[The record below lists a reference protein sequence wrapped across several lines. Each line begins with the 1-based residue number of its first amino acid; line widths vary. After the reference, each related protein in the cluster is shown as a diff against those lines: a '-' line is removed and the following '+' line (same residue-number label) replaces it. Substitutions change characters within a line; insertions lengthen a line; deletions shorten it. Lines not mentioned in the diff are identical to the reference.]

1 MKRRILLVDDEVAI
15 LLTLQAV
22 LEINGFEVET
32 AASAREAK
40 LKIRN
45 NQYHMV
51 ITDMRMESQSA
62 GNDVVLAARKSPHR
76 PAVALLTAFPLADS
90 GEGGN
95 DADEVLVKPMNTND
109 LLLQIEALLVTHE
122 DNKRREQEPQFAS
135 ADAKAPA
142 AKRTADAKPMG
153 AKKSLVSG
161 DAVRVPNSIE
171 KKTTKRTASLSGKLA
186 RAH

>member
-51 ITDMRMESQSA
+51 ITDMRMESDSA
-62 GNDVVLAARKSPHR
+62 GNEVVIAARKSPYR
-76 PAVALLTAFPLADS
+76 PAVAMLTAFPMGAED
-90 GEGGN
+90 EGN

-109 LLLQIEALLVTHE
+109 LLVQIEALLVTHE
-122 DNKRREQEPQFAS
+122 DSKRRVEGLPQPAVGAKGSASKKAAASGVRRQTPAEKKPAARRKASTAKLAS
-135 ADAKAPA
+135 A
-142 AKRTADAKPMG
+142 
-153 AKKSLVSG
+153 
-161 DAVRVPNSIE
+161 
-171 KKTTKRTASLSGKLA
+171 
-186 RAH
+186 H